1 MNSVLPNPTYRDK
14 RFHKTM
20 YQGDTAVHVF
30 FDSDAI
36 FLVSIN
42 PETGKQTV
50 EKRKRKI
57 ITVFN

>member
-36 FLVSIN
+36 FLVSI
-42 PETGKQTV
+42 
-50 EKRKRKI
+50 
-57 ITVFN
+57 